1 MRRRQRGAIELT
13 KEKAL
18 ANVPGFLLADIK
30 LTELRAFLIGMS
42 GCWHLADNPVAP
54 AMVCRLLTRSG
65 HQEISFDPI
74 L

>member
-18 ANVPGFLLADIK
+18 ANVPGFLLADIR

-42 GCWHLADNPVAP
+42 ACE
-54 AMVCRLLTRSG
+54 T
-65 HQEISFDPI
+65 
-74 L
+74 

>member
-18 ANVPGFLLADIK
+18 ANVPEFLLADIK

-42 GCWHLADNPVAP
+42 ACE
-54 AMVCRLLTRSG
+54 T
-65 HQEISFDPI
+65 
-74 L
+74 